1 MVSAVEAVKRGMS
14 VLRAATLHGVP
25 RTTLQ
30 NRVKGRVKHGDKP
43 GPNTYL
49 TPAEEEELA
58 SFLMEV
64 ARVGYGKTRR
74 EVKLLVE
81 AVAREKG
88 VLRGERI
95 SDGWF
100 RRFLE
105 RRPNVSLRRG
115 DATANVRMEALDM
128 EKRQREIL
136 KKKKKE
142 EKAAKAEERRKR
154 QAVTA
159 GKRSRQPTAQ
169 KARSKKARLD
179 VSTSTGDCSTSATA
193 AVKQTTGKRS
203 DAKGKQKASGHSGE
217 EININQCAIC
227 FRTYNDDIQEETGE
241 VWIECACGRWV
252 HENCVDYDVVVDAR
266 GKERVCPHCVL

>member
-1 MVSAVEAVKRGMS
+1 MPRKLRRLKRRSYSALHTNRTSQRKQWSAEGMVSAVEAVKRGMS

-30 NRVKGRVKHGDKP
+30 DRVKGRVKHGDKP

-100 RRFLE
+100 RCFQTECLSAT
-105 RRPNVSLRRG
+105 RRCNCQCSYGSPG
-115 DATANVRMEALDM
+115 HG
-128 EKRQREIL
+128 
-136 KKKKKE
+136 
-142 EKAAKAEERRKR
+142 EKAE
-154 QAVTA
+154 
-159 GKRSRQPTAQ
+159 GNP
-169 KARSKKARLD
+169 
-179 VSTSTGDCSTSATA
+179 
-193 AVKQTTGKRS
+193 
-203 DAKGKQKASGHSGE
+203 
-217 EININQCAIC
+217 
-227 FRTYNDDIQEETGE
+227 
-241 VWIECACGRWV
+241 
-252 HENCVDYDVVVDAR
+252 
-266 GKERVCPHCVL
+266 